1 MDQIVFKQ
9 ARFITSLID
18 ISARPEPHLPEIAFI
33 GRSNV
38 GKSSLLNAVLRRK
51 KLAKISSTPGKTRL
65 INYFLVNEV
74 FYFVDLPGYGFAKL
88 SRDIQ
93 KNWKQMI
100 ENYLLQSDELKLIC
114 ILLDSRHDL
123 QKIDLQMIEWLDFME
138 KPYWIVLTKTDK
150 LPKNKRVN
158 VTNKYKNYFPDHHII
173 PFSAKI
179 PDSIHNFSRKLIN
192 YLN

>member
-1 MDQIVFKQ
+1 
-9 ARFITSLID
+9 
-18 ISARPEPHLPEIAFI
+18 
-33 GRSNV
+33 
-38 GKSSLLNAVLRRK
+38 
-51 KLAKISSTPGKTRL
+51 
-65 INYFLVNEV
+65 
-74 FYFVDLPGYGFAKL
+74 
-88 SRDIQ
+88 
-93 KNWKQMI
+93 MI
-100 ENYLLQSDELKLIC
+100 EKYLLQSDELKLIC

-179 PDSIHNFSRKLIN
+179 PDSIHYFSRKLIN